1 MREIL
6 FRAKRISDGEWAEGY
21 YFYNANIKKHYI
33 KTWICYY
40 EINPETVCQF
50 TGLHDKNGR
59 KIWENDIVS
68 EDFSNYK
75 GVIRFSE
82 FESLELKNVGF
93 NIEWYGGIYY
103 RQDLTYWADKCE
115 IIGSAIDNPELLKG
129 CL

>member
-6 FRAKRISDGEWAEGY
+6 FRAKRISDGEWVEGY

-50 TGLHDKNGR
+50 TGLHDKNGW

-75 GVIRFSE
+75 GVIRFGE

-115 IIGSAIDNPELLKG
+115 IIGSAIDNPELLEG
-129 CL
+129 E